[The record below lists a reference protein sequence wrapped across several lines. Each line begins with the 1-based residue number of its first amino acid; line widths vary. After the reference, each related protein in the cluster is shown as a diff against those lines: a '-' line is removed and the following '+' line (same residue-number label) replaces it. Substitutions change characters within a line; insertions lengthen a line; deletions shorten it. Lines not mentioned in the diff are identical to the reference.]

1 MYEKASYVFWITLF
15 LYIATL
21 LTVSY
26 VGVYLTYIAIPL
38 IILSGLIMKFST
50 PSKRSQEIIDV
61 TKSTIIEARNAT
73 DNLLNEVNL
82 TLNDFSNSLDN
93 YNLKTKLINER
104 TRNLKEEVHK
114 TKLAKAIP
122 EIKLDYAKT
131 LEEKSKYK
139 ELVNGFNK
147 KITQLENEIE
157 DIKKECELEVAMQ
170 QVS

>member
-1 MYEKASYVFWITLF
+1 VYEKASYVFWITLF

-61 TKSTIIEARNAT
+61 TNSTIIEARNAT
-73 DNLLNEVNL
+73 DNLLN
-82 TLNDFSNSLDN
+82 DFSNSLNN